1 MSHGANPW
9 VMGGW
14 NGGLCRR
21 AIRGQGLCSVA
32 AGARVRGRGR
42 PGPDDHR
49 VGAPAASVTFGH
61 PPLSMTPRPASLA
74 VSWGCCRPVDE
85 TLSRQ
90 PTWRP
95 SIARLPVLP
104 TQADSPP
111 GSRAAPDQG
120 PTPPTVSAAPSTALD
135 LSTDT
140 LRRAIAEAAR
150 ASDSVAAQAGG
161 VTRLSQAE
169 QRDEALH
176 ESERQDCLT
185 PVDKR
190 KRTKSPI
197 HLGGLLAIPGL
208 VVDVATGQC
217 STH

>member
-1 MSHGANPW
+1 MPSVDSTSALHTPW
-9 VMGGW
+9 HSRTR
-14 NGGLCRR
+14 L
-21 AIRGQGLCSVA
+21 VA
-32 AGARVRGRGR
+32 LGT
-42 PGPDDHR
+42 
-49 VGAPAASVTFGH
+49 AA
-61 PPLSMTPRPASLA
+61 LIQLA
-74 VSWGCCRPVDE
+74 VLLALRTQHLEIPVDRAE
-85 TLSRQ
+85 TWMDLLPVRPTVPPAQQPIAPHLSRQ

-169 QRDEALH
+169 RRDEALQ
-176 ESERQDCLT
+176 ESERQGCLT

-190 KRTKSPI
+190 KQTKSPI

-208 VVDVATGQC
+208 VVDAATGQC

>member
-1 MSHGANPW
+1 M
-9 VMGGW
+9 
-14 NGGLCRR
+14 
-21 AIRGQGLCSVA
+21 
-32 AGARVRGRGR
+32 
-42 PGPDDHR
+42 
-49 VGAPAASVTFGH
+49 
-61 PPLSMTPRPASLA
+61 
-74 VSWGCCRPVDE
+74 
-85 TLSRQ
+85 
-90 PTWRP
+90 
-95 SIARLPVLP
+95 P